1 MELPDLVVI
10 SKALFSVA
18 LASAVCY
25 VFHYY
30 TRSWLRSQRL
40 RKKLC
45 MQGIK
50 GPPPGFVYGNV
61 AEMQQIQLKA
71 KKTRN
76 HSEIVAHDYTSTL
89 FPYLDHWR
97 KEYGSIYTYST
108 GLRQHLYVNDLE
120 IVKEMNQL
128 NTLQLGKDAY
138 MTKALQPMLGNGVI
152 RSNGQFW
159 AHQRKIIAPEFFMDK
174 VKGMVG
180 LMVESTVPLLKKWEA
195 MIDAGGGLAAEINV
209 DEDLRSVSADVIAR
223 ACFGSS
229 YVKGKQI
236 FSKLRTI
243 QTTITK
249 QGFLF
254 GLNGSR
260 FFPNKKV
267 SNLEREVELLIWETV
282 KRRQQECV
290 DKSSGQKDLMQL
302 ILESAVNEAGV
313 GPGAGSPQ
321 KFIVDNCKNI
331 YFAGHETT
339 AITASWCLMLL
350 ALYPEWQSRIQ
361 AEVAQVC
368 DNGLP
373 DADSVSRL
381 KTVTMVIQEA
391 MRLYPAAAFVSR
403 EALEDTRIGNILVPK
418 GVCIWTLIPT
428 LHRDPEIWGADANE
442 FKPDRFINGVS
453 KACKSPQGYIPFGL
467 GTRLCLGKNFAM
479 VQLKVLLS
487 LIVSKFTFSLSP
499 SYHHSPAF
507 RMLVEPEHGVYIK
520 IQKI

>member
-1 MELPDLVVI
+1 MELFLVTLKTV
-10 SKALFSVA
+10 FSVA
-18 LASAVCY
+18 LAAAVCY

-30 TRSWLRSQRL
+30 TSSWLESQRL

-45 MQGIK
+45 MQGIT
-50 GPPPGFVYGNV
+50 GPPPSFLYGNV
-61 AEMQQIQLKA
+61 PEMQRIQLKA
-71 KKTRN
+71 NKTRRN

-97 KEYGSIYTYST
+97 KEYGQIYTYST
-108 GLRQHLYVNDLE
+108 GLRQHLYVGDLE
-120 IVKEMNQL
+120 ILKEMNQL
-128 NTLQLGKDAY
+128 NTLQLGKDSY
-138 MTKALQPMLGNGVI
+138 ITKALQPMLGNGII

-174 VKGMVG
+174 VKDMVG

-195 MIDAGGGLAAEINV
+195 AIDAEGGMSAEINV
-209 DEDLRSVSADVIAR
+209 DLDFRSVSANVIAR

-260 FFPNKKV
+260 FLSNNKKV
-267 SNLEREVELLIWETV
+267 SNLEREVEFLIWETV
-282 KRRQQECV
+282 KQRQQECL

-302 ILESAVNEAGV
+302 ILESAVNDASV
-313 GPGAGSPQ
+313 GLGKGSPQ

-350 ALYPEWQSRIQ
+350 ALHPEWQSRIQ
-361 AEVAQVC
+361 EEVAQVC
-368 DNGLP
+368 TNGLP
-373 DADSVSRL
+373 DADSISRL
-381 KTVTMVIQEA
+381 KTVTMVIQET
-391 MRLYPAAAFVSR
+391 MRLYPAAAFVTR
-403 EALEDTRIGNILVPK
+403 VALEETRIGSILVPE

-428 LHRDPEIWGADANE
+428 LHRDPDIWGPDANE
-442 FKPDRFINGVS
+442 FKPGRFINGVS

-479 VQLKVLLS
+479 VQLNVLLA
-487 LIVSKFTFSLSP
+487 LIVSKFTLSLSP
-499 SYHHSPAF
+499 SYRHSPVF
-507 RMLVEPEHGVYIK
+507 RMLVEPEHGVCIQ